1 MRTSQDDKSK
11 EKGKKKIKFIQ
22 IHQNSGGTVPKR
34 THGYVPRPKYGYKIS
49 ILLES
54 IWELSGDTIWAVL
67 SGVFA
72 FFLIALT
79 IVFDLWLYIAVG
91 AMIIAAA
98 YEGTKSV
105 KRYSTDVKSLYY
117 KKLKEK
123 NKLIEK

>member
-34 THGYVPRPKYGYKIS
+34 INGYVPRPKYGYKIS

-79 IVFDLWLYIAVG
+79 IVFDLWLYISVG
-91 AMIIAAA
+91 AIIIAAA

-117 KKLKEK
+117 KKLREK
-123 NKLIEK
+123 RN

>member
-34 THGYVPRPKYGYKIS
+34 INGYVPRPKYGYKIS

-117 KKLKEK
+117 KKSKEK
-123 NKLIEK
+123 RN

>member
-34 THGYVPRPKYGYKIS
+34 INGYVPRPKYGYKIS

-54 IWELSGDTIWAVL
+54 IWELSGDTVWAVL
-67 SGVFA
+67 SGVLA

-79 IVFDLWLYIAVG
+79 IVFDLWLYISVG
-91 AMIIAAA
+91 AIIIAAA

-117 KKLKEK
+117 KKLREK
-123 NKLIEK
+123 RN

>member
-1 MRTSQDDKSK
+1 MRTSQDDKNK
-11 EKGKKKIKFIQ
+11 ERGKKRIKFIK
-22 IHQNSGGTVPKR
+22 IHQNGGATVPKR
-34 THGYVPRPKYGYKIS
+34 IYGYVPGCKFCYKIS

-67 SGVFA
+67 SGVLA

-79 IVFDLWLYIAVG
+79 IVFDLWLYISVG
-91 AMIIAAA
+91 AIIIAAA

-117 KKLKEK
+117 KKLREK
-123 NKLIEK
+123 RN

>member
-22 IHQNSGGTVPKR
+22 IHQNGGATVPKR
-34 THGYVPRPKYGYKIS
+34 IYGYVPRPKYGYKIS

-67 SGVFA
+67 SGVLA

-79 IVFDLWLYIAVG
+79 IVFDLWLYISVG
-91 AMIIAAA
+91 AIIIAAA

-117 KKLKEK
+117 KKLREK
-123 NKLIEK
+123 RN

>member
-34 THGYVPRPKYGYKIS
+34 INGYVPRPKHGYKIS

-79 IVFDLWLYIAVG
+79 IVFDLWLYISVG
-91 AMIIAAA
+91 AIIIAAA

-117 KKLKEK
+117 KKLREK
-123 NKLIEK
+123 RN

>member
-1 MRTSQDDKSK
+1 MRTYQDDKSK
-11 EKGKKKIKFIQ
+11 EKGKKKIKFIK

-34 THGYVPRPKYGYKIS
+34 INGYVPRSKYGYKIS

-67 SGVFA
+67 SGVLA

-79 IVFDLWLYIAVG
+79 IVFDLWLYISVG
-91 AMIIAAA
+91 AIIIAAA

-117 KKLKEK
+117 KKLREK
-123 NKLIEK
+123 RN

>member
-1 MRTSQDDKSK
+1 MRTFKDNKSK

-22 IHQNSGGTVPKR
+22 IHQNGGGIVPKR
-34 THGYVPRPKYGYKIS
+34 IYGYVPRPKYGYKIS

-79 IVFDLWLYIAVG
+79 IVFDLWLYISVG
-91 AMIIAAA
+91 AIIIAAA

-117 KKLKEK
+117 KKLREK
-123 NKLIEK
+123 RN

>member
-34 THGYVPRPKYGYKIS
+34 INGYVPRPKYGYKIS

-72 FFLIALT
+72 FFLIAQQSSL
-79 IVFDLWLYIAVG
+79 IYGYI
-91 AMIIAAA
+91 
-98 YEGTKSV
+98 
-105 KRYSTDVKSLYY
+105 L
-117 KKLKEK
+117 L
-123 NKLIEK
+123 

>member
-22 IHQNSGGTVPKR
+22 IHQNGAGIVPKR
-34 THGYVPRPKYGYKIS
+34 IYGYVPRPKYGYKIS

-79 IVFDLWLYIAVG
+79 IVFDLWLYISVG
-91 AMIIAAA
+91 AIIIAAA

-117 KKLKEK
+117 KKLREK
-123 NKLIEK
+123 RN

>member
-22 IHQNSGGTVPKR
+22 IHQNGGATVPKR
-34 THGYVPRPKYGYKIS
+34 INAYVPRPKYGYKIS

-67 SGVFA
+67 SGVLA

-79 IVFDLWLYIAVG
+79 IVFDLWLYISVG
-91 AMIIAAA
+91 AIIIAAA

-117 KKLKEK
+117 KKLREK
-123 NKLIEK
+123 RN

>member
-11 EKGKKKIKFIQ
+11 EKDKKKIKFIQ

-34 THGYVPRPKYGYKIS
+34 INGYVPRPKYGYKIS

-72 FFLIALT
+72 FFTIALM
-79 IVFDLWLYIAVG
+79 IVFDLWLYVAVG
-91 AMIIAAA
+91 ALIIAAA

-117 KKLKEK
+117 KKLREK
-123 NKLIEK
+123 RN

>member
-1 MRTSQDDKSK
+1 MRTFKDNKSK

-22 IHQNSGGTVPKR
+22 IHQNGGGIVPKR
-34 THGYVPRPKYGYKIS
+34 IYGYVPRPKYGYKIL

-79 IVFDLWLYIAVG
+79 IVFDLWLYISVG
-91 AMIIAAA
+91 AIIIAAA

-117 KKLKEK
+117 KKLREK
-123 NKLIEK
+123 RN